1 NDDEDMVYMY
11 NAYLHKQMACFLS
24 HPLARDKVISYI
36 CVILRKARAAPCA
49 MPSGALDA
57 IVCRALLTTMVYS
70 IGFCV
75 HNDKRACS
83 CSDCESSSLV
93 SNVVMQP
100 SYDFTYAVLVLITLG
115 SCNLSTKK
123 FNIFVCNN
131 VIYRRNLFGR
141 NGKLNPWLERGQ
153 IDSIFRINYTHPW
166 IEGDD
171 KRASRAIMI
180 QVPNVLLPNVQLII
194 HLICLLHKLI
204 FVSSTIR
211 IQECQEHLF
220 MEIMLTV
227 TAI

>member
-1 NDDEDMVYMY
+1 
-11 NAYLHKQMACFLS
+11 
-24 HPLARDKVISYI
+24 
-36 CVILRKARAAPCA
+36 
-49 MPSGALDA
+49 
-57 IVCRALLTTMVYS
+57 
-70 IGFCV
+70 
-75 HNDKRACS
+75 
-83 CSDCESSSLV
+83 
-93 SNVVMQP
+93 MQP

-227 TAI
+227 TAIWLGTSLLELSIVGHFGQNGMEQLELFFRCISVIYGFN